1 MSLMHREVMYGNT
14 VIWSLLF
21 ALRVVVLAFL
31 GSDYILP
38 LVSLEFELTILALTS
53 DTLMFTVFALWLGL
67 SLLKSPRHLFNRVI
81 VLIAYKKRFATFIYT
96 HRSYWITVILAET
109 FKPQSL
115 KVNLWWLP
123 IQSHLI
129 PSAQLKRQHTL
140 LELQSFWSQ
149 LQLPILSS
157 SWVYFGVS
165 YSVRFCFE
173 VLYWV
178 TYLGLLFWFWSLIF
192 FVTIY
197 LEGKDFCSTYFAFL
211 LNSCFS
217 ENDFCCV

>member
-1 MSLMHREVMYGNT
+1 METLQYEAFFLLWGSLCLHSWVQIT
-14 VIWSLLF
+14 FCL
-21 ALRVVVLAFL
+21 
-31 GSDYILP
+31 
-38 LVSLEFELTILALTS
+38 SLEFELTILALTS

-81 VLIAYKKRFATFIYT
+81 VLIVYKKVCHIHIHT
-96 HRSYWITVILAET
+96 HSSYWITVILAET

-115 KVNLWWLP
+115 NVNLWWLP

-129 PSAQLKRQHTL
+129 PSAQLKRQHTR
-140 LELQSFWSQ
+140 LELPSFWSQ

-173 VLYWV
+173 VLYSSV
-178 TYLGLLFWFWSLIF
+178 TYLNHI
-192 FVTIY
+192 I
-197 LEGKDFCSTYFAFL
+197 
-211 LNSCFS
+211 
-217 ENDFCCV
+217 